1 MFKNTSFDAGYVI
14 HRVPSC
20 SHVCERFSSCIRKMQ
35 CEMGEIS
42 HGLGPQP
49 QSHPGYVSMA
59 LTNQQT
65 RRER

>member
-49 QSHPGYVSMA
+49 QSHPG
-59 LTNQQT
+59 
-65 RRER
+65 